1 MTKKV
6 LILGAH
12 GKIARLAEKE
22 FLEKTDDSLKLFLR
36 KAGRLNPIQPDREVV
51 IEGDATNLEQLV
63 AAMQGVDAVYANLA
77 GGDIKQQAQA
87 VVKAMDKVAIKR
99 LVWIS
104 TLGIYDEVPGK
115 FGEWNNSTLGS
126 YITNYRAAADVI
138 EDSDLDYTIVRPA
151 WLTNNDEVDFEVTQK
166 GEVFKGTEVSRKSI
180 AHIVVELIQNNTE
193 LKHSIGVN
201 KPNTDGDKPSWY

>member
-6 LILGAH
+6 LILGVH

-87 VVKAMDKVAIKR
+87 VVKAMDKVGIKR

>member
-12 GKIARLAEKE
+12 GKIARLSEKE

-87 VVKAMDKVAIKR
+87 VVKAMDKVGIKR